1 MKVLVVAAHPGDE
14 VLGCGGTIAR
24 EIEKGYEVYLLLL
37 SQGVASRFPNE
48 NKLNLEKNKLMNE
61 SKNALKILG
70 IKESNIFFGDF
81 PDNKF
86 DSVPLLDIVKFIESL
101 IEKIKPDI
109 IYTHYKND
117 LNIDHR
123 KTFEAVITAARPIE
137 NYSVKRI
144 LSFEVLSSTEWAF
157 NSKKFAPNIYVNIED
172 TINKK
177 IKALKRYKS
186 EIREYPH
193 PRSIDGIKIL
203 AKKRGL
209 EVGMRYAEGFI
220 LVREVCD

>member
-1 MKVLVVAAHPGDE
+1 MKVLVVAAHPDDE
-14 VLGCGGTIAR
+14 ILGCGGTIAR
-24 EIEKGYEVYLLLL
+24 EIEKGYEVYILLL
-37 SQGVASRFPNE
+37 SKGVASRVPNK

-61 SKNALKILG
+61 SKSALKIVG
-70 IKESNIFFGDF
+70 IKESNIFFGNF

-86 DSVPLLDIVKFIESL
+86 DSVSLLDIVKFIESF
-101 IEKIKPDI
+101 IEKIKPNI
-109 IYTHYKND
+109 IYTHYKDD

-123 KTFEAVITAARPIE
+123 KTFEAVITATRPIE
-137 NYSVKRI
+137 NYSVRKI

-157 NSKKFAPNIYVNIED
+157 NFKKFAPNIYVNIED

-177 IKALKRYKS
+177 IEALRRYKS
-186 EIREYPH
+186 EIREYLH
-193 PRSIDGIKIL
+193 PRSVDGIKIL

-220 LVREVCD
+220 LVREVCI